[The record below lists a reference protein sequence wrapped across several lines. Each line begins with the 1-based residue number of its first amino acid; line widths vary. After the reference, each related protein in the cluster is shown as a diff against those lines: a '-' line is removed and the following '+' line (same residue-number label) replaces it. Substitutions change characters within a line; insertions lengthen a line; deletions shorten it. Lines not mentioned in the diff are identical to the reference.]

1 MFNFFKK
8 KKDLSLDTQ
17 KNSRVGVTIEMSPI
31 KSVEELDEVFK
42 HAMSPNNLIYKTYN
56 VPMKTRCEFC
66 DGHYVFRQG
75 KFGNFFG
82 CSNFPKCK
90 NTKSF
95 KTLSYLILKRN
106 GVNIYEM
113 ERVCWKCNKKIK
125 VHSYFPQIDFILAD
139 SEFAQLHD
147 FKDIRL
153 SVFDSLDNYMSE
165 KYDEIMIKY
174 SKTIQC
180 EYMANTCPH
189 CNSLQGLHFLDAETY
204 KDLLQKLMSDEIEQH
219 IVENVKIN
227 DSLLSFKEW
236 EQVVDEL
243 IGY

>member
-8 KKDLSLDTQ
+8 KNDSSLNAQ
-17 KNSRVGVTIEMSPI
+17 KNSLTGVKLEIVPVKTGDS
-31 KSVEELDEVFK
+31 LDKVLK
-42 HAMSPNNLIYKTYN
+42 HAMSPNNVIYKNYN
-56 VPMKTRCEFC
+56 TPMKTKCESC

-82 CSNFPKCK
+82 CSNFPKCR

-95 KTLSYLILKRN
+95 TTLPYLILKRN
-106 GVNIYEM
+106 GINIYEL
-113 ERVCWKCNKKIK
+113 ERICWKCKKKIK
-125 VHSYFPQIDFILAD
+125 IRSYFPQIDFILAD
-139 SEFAQLHD
+139 PEFAQLYD

-153 SVFDSLDNYMSE
+153 SALDSLDNYMSE

-174 SKTIQC
+174 SKTIEC
-180 EYMANTCPH
+180 EYMANTCPY
-189 CNSLQGLHFLDAETY
+189 CKSLQGIHFLSTETY
-204 KDLLQKLMSDEIEQH
+204 ENLLQKVMSGEIEKY

-227 DSLLSFKEW
+227 DLLLSFKEW
-236 EQVVDEL
+236 EQIVNEL